1 MRKKH
6 LSPTKKKKKKRKI
19 TKRNGMFE
27 ASTAAYIYIYIY
39 IYIASKKKQ
48 KQSVIQLLA
57 NYSMKL
63 LRSSSIGDPN

>member
-27 ASTAAYIYIYIY
+27 ASTAEY

>member
-27 ASTAAYIYIYIY
+27 ASTAEYIYIYSFKEKTK
-39 IYIASKKKQ
+39 AKC
-48 KQSVIQLLA
+48 
-57 NYSMKL
+57 N
-63 LRSSSIGDPN
+63 SITS

>member
-1 MRKKH
+1 
-6 LSPTKKKKKKRKI
+6 
-19 TKRNGMFE
+19 MFE
-27 ASTAAYIYIYIY
+27 ASTAEY

>member
-6 LSPTKKKKKKRKI
+6 LSPTKKKRKKEKLLKEMACL
-19 TKRNGMFE
+19 KQVQPN
-27 ASTAAYIYIYIY
+27 IY

>member
-1 MRKKH
+1 LIHEEKTSVSH
-6 LSPTKKKKKKRKI
+6 QKKKKKRKI

-27 ASTAAYIYIYIY
+27 ASTAAYIY